1 MNERVLTVRDMEAV
15 ATQFGFKWGQVTVER
30 WASHNGHLILGIT
43 TPCQVLQIRITPKG
57 LIRMDEI
64 KPR

>member
-1 MNERVLTVRDMEAV
+1 MADERAV
-15 ATQFGFKWGQVTVER
+15 AALATQFGFKWGQVTVER

-43 TPCQVLQIRITPKG
+43 TPRQVLQIRITPQG
-57 LIRMDEI
+57 MIRLDEI